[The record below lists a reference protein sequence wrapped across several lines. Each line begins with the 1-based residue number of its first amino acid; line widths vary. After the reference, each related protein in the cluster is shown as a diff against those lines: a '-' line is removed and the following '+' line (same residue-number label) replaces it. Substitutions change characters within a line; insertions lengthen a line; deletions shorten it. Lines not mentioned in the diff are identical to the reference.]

1 MPSDRIADAILLL
14 RGHRVMLDS
23 TLAELYGVETR
34 TLVQALKRNA
44 DRFPVDFCFQ
54 LSAEEARSLRSQT
67 VMSNIGR
74 GGRRSAPF
82 AFTEQGVAM
91 LSSVLRSP
99 GAFAVNIEIMRTFV
113 QLRRTLAG
121 NKMLAEQFAAL
132 ERRIEGRLTAQDD
145 AIREILE
152 AIRGLMKPPDPSGR
166 PIGFVTDESPKT

>member
-1 MPSDRIADAILLL
+1 
-14 RGHRVMLDS
+14 MLDS
-23 TLAELYGVETR
+23 TLAGLYGVETR

-44 DRFPVDFCFQ
+44 DRFPADFCFQ
-54 LSAEEARSLRSQT
+54 LDAEEVRILRSQT
-67 VMSNIGR
+67 VMSS
-74 GGRRSAPF
+74 GGWGGLRRAPF

-132 ERRIEGRLTAQDD
+132 ERRIEGRLTVQDD
-145 AIREILE
+145 TIREILE
-152 AIRGLMKPPDPSGR
+152 AIRGLMKPPDPPGR
-166 PIGFVTDESPKT
+166 PIGFVTDEPAKT